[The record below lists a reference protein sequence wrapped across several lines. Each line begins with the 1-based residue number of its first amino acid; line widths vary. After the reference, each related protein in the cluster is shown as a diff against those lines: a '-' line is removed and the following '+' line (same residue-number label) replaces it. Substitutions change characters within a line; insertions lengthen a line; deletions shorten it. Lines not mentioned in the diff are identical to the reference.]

1 VKLSMKA
8 VFDTN
13 VLISALIKAGKPRD
27 LIFRMANEETLV
39 LSKGI
44 IEEFVTVAQHARIR
58 KYVNSRDVDVFLS
71 FLNTHAKLVRVSSKF
86 SVVEADPA
94 DDVILRTAY
103 DAKANF
109 VVSGDRHL
117 LSLGEFRGIRIVTID
132 EMMQFLETKTT
143 R

>member
-1 VKLSMKA
+1 MKA

-13 VLISALIKAGKPRD
+13 VLISVLIKAGKPRD
-27 LIFRMANEETLV
+27 LLFRMANEEILV
-39 LSKGI
+39 LSKDI
-44 IEEFVTVAQHARIR
+44 IEEFLTVTQEARIR
-58 KYVNSRDVDVFLS
+58 KYVNSRDVEVFLS
-71 FLNTHAKLVRVSSKF
+71 FLSTHAKLVRVSSKF

-103 DAKANF
+103 DAKANY
-109 VVSGDRHL
+109 VVSGDGHL

-132 EMMQFLETKTT
+132 EMMQLLETKTT

>member
-1 VKLSMKA
+1 MKA

-27 LIFRMANEETLV
+27 LLFRMVNEETLV

-44 IEEFVTVAQHARIR
+44 IEEFLTVAQDARIR
-58 KYVNSRDVDVFLS
+58 KYVNSRDVEVFQG

-86 SVVEADPA
+86 SVVEADPN

-103 DAKANF
+103 DAKANY
-109 VVSGDRHL
+109 VVSGDGHL
-117 LSLGEFRGIRIVTID
+117 LSLGEFRGIRIVTIN
-132 EMMQFLETKTT
+132 EMMQLLETKTT